1 MIEIHRIKLP
11 VLGLEVLQAEAKAEG
26 YGFIERL
33 VNEWESGANRFEGPG
48 EVLSGQMEEDQL
60 VAVGGLNCD
69 PFAGSAAI
77 GRIRRIYVR
86 PAWRNKGIGRALVSA
101 LMEEARKS
109 FKCVRLRAENSKAAR
124 LYESLGFAP
133 IADPDATHIL
143 YFSPPRQDK

>member
-1 MIEIHRIKLP
+1 MIEIRRIKLP
-11 VLGLEVLQAEAKAEG
+11 VLGLELLQAEAKAEG

-48 EVLSGQMEEDQL
+48 EFLSGHMEEDQL

-69 PFAGSAAI
+69 PFAGSPEI

-109 FKCVRLRAENSKAAR
+109 FKCVRLRAENSEAAR